1 MELAT
6 VHEGISEAQ
15 VTYVHARRTIQGRLT
30 LVFYTISC
38 GL

>member
-1 MELAT
+1 VKLAI

-15 VTYVHARRTIQGRLT
+15 VTYVHARRTLQGRLT